1 MPGEFLFK
9 GGNMMQ
15 TIEDITKAIIAD
27 PQNKAF
33 TEQGITPLFAAPK
46 NARINIVG
54 QAPGLKT
61 QQAGLYWKDK
71 SGDRL
76 REWLGVDEET
86 FYQSG
91 YFAVLPMDFYFPGH
105 GKSGDLPPRKGFAD
119 KWHQPILELLPD
131 IELTILIGQ
140 YAQKYYLHQKGTVK
154 LTETVQ
160 HYQDYLPDFF
170 PLVHPSPRNQIWMAK
185 NPWFEAEV
193 VPELQALVQ
202 KIIHQ

>member
-9 GGNMMQ
+9 EGNMMR

-33 TEQGITPLFAAPK
+33 TEQGINPLFAAPK

-140 YAQKYYLHQKGTVK
+140 YAQKYYLHQKGNIK

-185 NPWFEAEV
+185 NPWFAEQV
-193 VPELQALVQ
+193 VPDLQALVQ
-202 KIIHQ
+202 KIIH

>member
-1 MPGEFLFK
+1 MTSID
-9 GGNMMQ
+9 
-15 TIEDITKAIIAD
+15 TITQEIIKD
-27 PQNKAF
+27 PQNQSF
-33 TEQGITPLFAAPK
+33 TEQGILPLFAAPK
-46 NARINIVG
+46 TARINIVG

-61 QQAGLYWKDK
+61 QEAGLYWKDK

-119 KWHQPILELLPD
+119 KWHPRILQELPD
-131 IELTILIGQ
+131 IQLTLLIGQ

-185 NPWFEAEV
+185 NPWFEENV
-193 VPELQALVQ
+193 VPDLKKRVREILR
-202 KIIHQ
+202 